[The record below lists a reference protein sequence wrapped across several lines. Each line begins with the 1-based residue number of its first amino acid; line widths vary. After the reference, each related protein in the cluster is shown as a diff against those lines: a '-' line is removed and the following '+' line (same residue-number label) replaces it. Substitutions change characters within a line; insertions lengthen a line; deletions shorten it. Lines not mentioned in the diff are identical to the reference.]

1 MSEKIARL
9 FHDTYERLA
18 PEFGYETREDTK
30 VFDPESKNGKLMIAV
45 CAEIEK
51 LIQKENLDLHTEK
64 MEVGICLNCQIEI
77 NVNYEYCEKCHIN
90 KLWNRAVNAEAKLQ
104 QANEV
109 IKALK
114 IRKGMGCDHLDA
126 PYRRLL
132 KENQELIHRLVDA
145 ENLIIKEEKYQSF
158 DY

>member
-1 MSEKIARL
+1 MPN
-9 FHDTYERLA
+9 ERCK
-18 PEFGYETREDTK
+18 EMTK
-30 VFDPESKNGKLMIAV
+30 
-45 CAEIEK
+45 
-51 LIQKENLDLHTEK
+51 K

-132 KENQELIHRLVDA
+132 KENEELKNEILTHQ
-145 ENLIIKEEKYQSF
+145 NS
-158 DY
+158 